1 MELIKALQANKI
13 LINLDETWLGMSDF
27 RRMKWRPKG
36 TRNSVAKRAM
46 TPRISMM
53 VALDTLGNV
62 YMSLYQSNSNNKLM
76 EIILISLVKKLNQ
89 ERPNWRNDSVLFWD
103 NAPYH
108 AS

>member
-1 MELIKALQANKI
+1 
-13 LINLDETWLGMSDF
+13 
-27 RRMKWRPKG
+27 
-36 TRNSVAKRAM
+36 
-46 TPRISMM
+46 MM